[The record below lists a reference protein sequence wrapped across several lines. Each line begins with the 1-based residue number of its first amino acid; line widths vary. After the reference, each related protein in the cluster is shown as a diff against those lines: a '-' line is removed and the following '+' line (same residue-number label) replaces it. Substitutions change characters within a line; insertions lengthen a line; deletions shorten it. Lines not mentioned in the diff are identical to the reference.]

1 MLCND
6 DKYEKLFCIEIRLFY
21 VKLISFRFIH
31 HIPNK
36 EENFT
41 LRKITHKLQFI
52 CFMVVTTYILTIHHV
67 K

>member
-41 LRKITHKLQFI
+41 LRKITHKYNYNLY
-52 CFMVVTTYILTIHHV
+52 VLWW
-67 K
+67 